1 MSWYNKVV
9 WSEGL
14 FLRPQLF
21 QQQERYFEYFAHK
34 RAAALSPFFWG
45 FSQYD
50 IDHESLSFGKLVFKS
65 GAGVFPDG
73 TPFDVPGHTPPPPP
87 LTIAPEHQDQVIYLA
102 APLRLPNTEETTFA
116 EQDGGS
122 LARYLAFDNELRD
135 SNAIGQG
142 PKPVQLAHLRLRLLP
157 EKELTQSWIGIAL
170 TRIKSLQADGSVTLH
185 DSDHIPPVVSYGA
198 NPLLREWVLQLH
210 GLAKLRADALAG
222 RLSGSDGKPGVS
234 AEVADYLLLQVL
246 NRYEPLLDHMRR
258 IGETAP
264 VELYSQLA
272 MLAGELSTFVR
283 SQTRRPLAAPG
294 YDHARLYQSIK
305 PLVDDVHY
313 LLNQVLVRGAQ
324 PIPLVEQPHGI
335 RVATMLPTELAGYA
349 SLVLAVGAQ
358 MPSEVLQQQ
367 FAAQTKISPPQRL
380 PELIRS
386 HLPGLTLVPLPVPPR
401 QIPFNSGYIYYE
413 LSRSGPFWDQ
423 IAQQGGLAMHIAG
436 HFPELKL
443 ELWGV
448 RLK

>member
-34 RAAALSPFFWG
+34 RSAALSPFFWG
-45 FSQYD
+45 FGQYE
-50 IDHESLSFGKLVFKS
+50 IDQGSLSFGKLVFKS
-65 GAGVFPDG
+65 GSGIFPDG
-73 TPFDVPGHTPPPPP
+73 TPFDVPGHTPPPQP

-102 APLRLPNTEETTFA
+102 VPLRLPNMEETAFV
-116 EQDGGS
+116 EQSGS
-122 LARYLAFDNELRD
+122 LARYMAFDEELRD

-142 PKPVQLAHLRLRLLP
+142 LKPVQLSNLRLRLMP

-170 TRIKSLQADGSVTLH
+170 TRVKALHADGAVSLH
-185 DSDHIPPVVSYGA
+185 SSDHIPPVTGYGA
-198 NPLLREWVLQLH
+198 NPLLREWALQLH
-210 GLAKLRADALAG
+210 GLAKLRADALAA
-222 RLSGSDGKPGVS
+222 RLSGGDGKAGAA

-246 NRYEPLLDHMRR
+246 NRYEPLLDH
-258 IGETAP
+258 ICSIDETSP
-264 VELYSQLA
+264 VDLYRELA

-283 SQTRRPLAAPG
+283 PQTRRPLAAPG
-294 YDHARLYQSIK
+294 YDHAQLYGSIK
-305 PLVDDVHY
+305 PLVDEIHF
-313 LLNQVLVRGAQ
+313 LLNQVLIRGAQ
-324 PIPLVEQPHGI
+324 PIPLTEQAHGI
-335 RVATMLPTELAGYA
+335 RTASVLPNELAGYS

-358 MPSEVLQQQ
+358 MSPDVLQQQ
-367 FAAQTKISPPQRL
+367 FAAQTKISQPQRL

-386 HLPGLTLVPLPVPPR
+386 HLPGLTMTPLPVPPR
-401 QIPFNSGYIYYE
+401 QIPFNSGFIYFE
-413 LSRSGPFWDQ
+413 LSRSGPFWEQ

-448 RLK
+448 RQK